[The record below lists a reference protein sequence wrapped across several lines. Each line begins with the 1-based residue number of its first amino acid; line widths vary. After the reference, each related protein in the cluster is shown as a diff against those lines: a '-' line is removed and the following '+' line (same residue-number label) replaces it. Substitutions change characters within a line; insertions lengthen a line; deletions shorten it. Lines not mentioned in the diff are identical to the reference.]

1 MHTDG
6 GAGQTLLCSAVFLST
21 GGAALK
27 AMSAV
32 PSH

>member
-6 GAGQTLLCSAVFLST
+6 GAGQTLLCSAAFIST
-21 GGAALK
+21 GGAAWK

-32 PSH
+32 ASH